1 MQSERDGFG
10 YMSSVGKIY
19 NCYHVMQGTGQS
31 VLQKEVWPSLAVNV
45 FILEVSLTNYLQFS
59 EQRVIQIVQL
69 LQVCAP
75 NMIIHLKIVL
85 FLYDFT
91 ATLLTLLQYDST

>member
-1 MQSERDGFG
+1 M
-10 YMSSVGKIY
+10 
-19 NCYHVMQGTGQS
+19 
-31 VLQKEVWPSLAVNV
+31 WPSLAVNV

-59 EQRVIQIVQL
+59 EQRVIQIVWL

-75 NMIIHLKIVL
+75 NMIIHLKIVF

-91 ATLLTLLQYDST
+91 ATLLTLLLYDSTKDFVISLRLTRCCVRTVQSKLQDFRYAKQY